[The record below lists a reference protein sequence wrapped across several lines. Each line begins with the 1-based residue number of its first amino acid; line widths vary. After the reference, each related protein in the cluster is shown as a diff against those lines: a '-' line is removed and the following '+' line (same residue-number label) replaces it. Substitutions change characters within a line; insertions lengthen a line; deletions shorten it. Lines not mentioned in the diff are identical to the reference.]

1 MSIDQAFSI
10 RNLNNLLNEDREK
23 GGDLEER
30 YIPDAYTMRMHVYD
44 LKKSRS
50 IVRYK
55 HRTGAVTTQ
64 FYELRTRRLNQVIK
78 GRKEQHSALVESKL
92 GGIAKRILSKDFRVE
107 LSALPMPIR
116 SKTVYGVGR
125 DLAQVLAIR
134 FVQKILRDVYD
145 IKMPSRDILVA
156 QVKSLAMDGSP
167 KFILR
172 ADVDSFYESVQHKDL
187 LESIHQSPELSVL
200 VKRIITRL
208 LGDYLI
214 LTGADRGL
222 PRGVGVSAYLSEI
235 YLAYVDSEVSRHN
248 EVFYYARYVDDMVM
262 MFAPEKRE
270 SADSYLASFGDLLGK
285 KGLSL
290 NDKTQALNL
299 IDEQRGKFTYL
310 GYEFDVSPSSRGV
323 RMSAAKLRKYRERIE
338 KSFKDY
344 NAKAAFIP
352 KKAAN
357 ELIMRCLFLTGNMR
371 LFNRKSNAFI
381 GVYYSNKYITDIS
394 QLRGLD
400 RYLGSKINLLTD
412 VRLKRRLSRMSF
424 EKGFAEKIFRNFS
437 TKKLSEISRGWKHA

>member
-10 RNLNNLLNEDREK
+10 KNLSYLLNDDREK

-30 YIPDAYTMRMHVYD
+30 YIPSAYTLRMHVYD

-50 IVRYK
+50 IIRYK
-55 HRTGAVTTQ
+55 HRIGAVTTQ
-64 FYELRTRRLNQVIK
+64 FHALRTQRLNKVIK
-78 GRKEQHSALVESKL
+78 GRKEQHSTLVENEL
-92 GGIAKRILSKDFRVE
+92 GKIAKQILSKEFRVQ
-107 LSALPMPIR
+107 LSVLPAPVR
-116 SKTVYGVGR
+116 GKTVYGVGK

-134 FVQKILRDVYD
+134 FVQKILKDVYG
-145 IKMPSRDILVA
+145 IKMPPRDILVA
-156 QVKSLAMDGSP
+156 QVKALTMDGSP

-172 ADVDSFYESVQHKDL
+172 ADVESFYESVQHKDL

-208 LGDYLI
+208 LGDYVRLSG
-214 LTGADRGL
+214 TDKGL

-235 YLAYVDSEVSRHN
+235 YLSYVDTEVKRHS
-248 EVFYYARYVDDMVM
+248 EVFYYARYVDDMIM
-262 MFAPEKRE
+262 MFAPEKKE
-270 SADSYLASFGDLLGK
+270 LANGYLASFGDLLEK

-290 NDKTQALNL
+290 NDKTQTLNL

-310 GYEFDVSPSSRGV
+310 GYEFDVSSSSRGV
-323 RMSAAKLRKYRERIE
+323 RMSAAKLKKYRDRID
-338 KSFKDY
+338 KSFDDY
-344 NAKAAFIP
+344 HAKMAFIP

-357 ELIMRCLFLTGNMR
+357 ELVMRCMFLTGNMR

-381 GVYYSNKYITDIS
+381 GIYYSNKYINDFS
-394 QLRGLD
+394 QLQGLD
-400 RYLGSKINLLTD
+400 RYLRVKINALTE
-412 VRLKRRLSRMSF
+412 VGLKRKLSRMSF
-424 EKGFAEKIFRNFS
+424 EKGFAEKVFRNFS